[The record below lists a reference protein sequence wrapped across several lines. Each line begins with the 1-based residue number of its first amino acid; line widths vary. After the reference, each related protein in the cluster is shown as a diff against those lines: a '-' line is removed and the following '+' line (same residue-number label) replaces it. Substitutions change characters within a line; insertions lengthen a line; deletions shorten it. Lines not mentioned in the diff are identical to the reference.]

1 MARGIRFDNGN
12 SLVVFAT
19 TAKLVGDEKPYH
31 SKLLQRMDFES
42 QQLIAVQQ

>member
-12 SLVVFAT
+12 ILVVFAT
-19 TAKLVGDEKPYH
+19 TTKLVGDEEQYQ

-42 QQLIAVQQ
+42 QEQIAVQQ